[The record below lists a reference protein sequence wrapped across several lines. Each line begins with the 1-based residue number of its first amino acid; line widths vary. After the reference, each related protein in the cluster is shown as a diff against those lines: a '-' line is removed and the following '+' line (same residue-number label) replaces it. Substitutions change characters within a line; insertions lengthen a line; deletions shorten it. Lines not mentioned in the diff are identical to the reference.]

1 MNGSIKVPRTI
12 SLLALLTLGSVP
24 AAWGQTESPLFQQV
38 GRLLQQSCALPA
50 CHGGER
56 PAAGLRLEAAHLYRD
71 TVNVR
76 ARTDSGFLRVTPGS
90 PQLSLLYL
98 KLLPAGEGHYR
109 GPRMPL
115 SMEPLREEQIA
126 LVREWI
132 LSFPEEEWGAPPMP
146 APPAVPR
153 FFRDSSLINLPT
165 PESLGKHNLEF
176 RILHRF
182 KQSTRDAG
190 GQGLWGLDGGSWW
203 SIQLAYGLTDRFQ
216 AGLRR
221 TNEFRDY
228 EGYVLYT
235 PRIAGTAGR
244 YFSGALRGGI
254 SSLRDEQAANRT
266 RWSAAVILGYRPW
279 KPVSF
284 LLNSL
289 YLSRADYEDP
299 LDDQGTAAVGLGAEW
314 HVTSK
319 QSLSAEWIG
328 QTAGV
333 KAPYQSFSLAWGV
346 ATARHAFTLLA
357 TNTQGAH
364 TDLVAPGGDLDV
376 EKGYF
381 RLGFN
386 ISRTFSPH

>member
-1 MNGSIKVPRTI
+1 MIGSTKVPRTI
-12 SLLALLTLGSVP
+12 SLLALSLFAAPS
-24 AAWGQTESPLFQQV
+24 AWGQGESPLFQQT

-50 CHGGER
+50 CHGGDK
-56 PAAGLRLEAAHLYRD
+56 PAASLRLEAAHLYRD

-76 ARTDSGFLRVTPGS
+76 AKTDSAFLRVTPGS
-90 PQLSLLYL
+90 PELSLLYL
-98 KLLPAGEGHYR
+98 KLLPADEGHYR

-115 SMEPLREEQIA
+115 SMEPLSDEQIA

-132 LSFPEEEWGAPPMP
+132 LSFPEAEWGAPPQP
-146 APPAVPR
+146 TPPAAPR
-153 FFRDSSLINLPT
+153 FFRDSSLINLTT
-165 PESLGKHNLEF
+165 PEPLGKHNLEF

-203 SIQLAYGLTDRFQ
+203 SIQLAYGLTDTVQ

-221 TNEFRDY
+221 TNQLRDY
-228 EGYVLYT
+228 EGFVLYA

-254 SSLRDEQAANRT
+254 ASLRDEQAANRN
-266 RWSAAVILGYRPW
+266 RWSAEVILGYRPW
-279 KPVSF
+279 KPVSL
-284 LLNSL
+284 LLNSI
-289 YLSRADYEDP
+289 YLSRANYEDP
-299 LDDQGTAAVGLGAEW
+299 EDDQGTGAVGLGAEW

-333 KAPYQSFSLAWGV
+333 KARYQSFSLAWGV
-346 ATARHAFTLLA
+346 ATALHAFTLLA
-357 TNTQGAH
+357 TNTQGEH

-376 EKGYF
+376 EQGYF

-386 ISRTFSPH
+386 ISRTFKPR